1 MQLDEC
7 TVWAAAK
14 CKSFTLS
21 LVYSVRC
28 WPDLTHVGNIPLQLL
43 GCISDQV
50 AGPQVSLVMIVYSLT
65 GIFMKESETLAFG
78 QRFPFIVLF
87 S

>member
-7 TVWAAAK
+7 TGWAAAK

-21 LVYSVRC
+21 LVYSARC

-43 GCISDQV
+43 RCISDEV
-50 AGPQVSLVMIVYSLT
+50 AGPQVSLVTIVYSLT
-65 GIFMKESETLAFG
+65 DISMKESETLAFG
-78 QRFPFIVLF
+78 RWFAFKVLF